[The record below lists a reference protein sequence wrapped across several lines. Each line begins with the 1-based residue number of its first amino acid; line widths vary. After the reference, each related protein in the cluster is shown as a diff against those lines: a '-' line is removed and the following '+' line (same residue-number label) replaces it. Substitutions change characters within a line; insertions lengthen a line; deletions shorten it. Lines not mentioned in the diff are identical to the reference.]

1 MRKNK
6 RGPKCAKIREI
17 QNAQKQERSKMRNNK
32 RGPQCAKIERSRMR
46 SNRDKLREHRKIQ
59 DAQLIEGS
67 KGAKEIGISAHK

>member
-6 RGPKCAKIREI
+6 IGPKCAKIREG
-17 QNAQKQERSKMRNNK
+17 QKRAIIERSK
-32 RGPQCAKIERSRMR
+32 MR

>member
-6 RGPKCAKIREI
+6 RGPKCAKI
-17 QNAQKQERSKMRNNK
+17 ERSK
-32 RGPQCAKIERSRMR
+32 MR

>member
-6 RGPKCAKIREI
+6 KGPKCAKI
-17 QNAQKQERSKMRNNK
+17 ERSK
-32 RGPQCAKIERSRMR
+32 MR

-59 DAQLIEGS
+59 DAQLNEES

>member
-6 RGPKCAKIREI
+6 RDPKCANIRKV
-17 QNAQKQERSKMRNNK
+17 QNAQKIERSK
-32 RGPQCAKIERSRMR
+32 MR

>member
-1 MRKNK
+1 MHLIKRDPKMRK
-6 RGPKCAKIREI
+6 
-17 QNAQKQERSKMRNNK
+17 
-32 RGPQCAKIERSRMR
+32 KIERSKMR